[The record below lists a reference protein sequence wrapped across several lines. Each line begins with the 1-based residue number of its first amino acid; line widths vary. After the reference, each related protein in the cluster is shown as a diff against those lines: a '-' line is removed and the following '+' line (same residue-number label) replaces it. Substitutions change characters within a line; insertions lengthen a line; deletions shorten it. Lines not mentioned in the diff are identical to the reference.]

1 MKLFVCLLLGVCIII
16 SRAYGQFVFGGGN
29 SDDDS
34 NNRGSFEGRVGQQ
47 RQQCRVPTG
56 KTSFCVPLAECPYVQ
71 DLIRSLNKTRPS
83 NVNKII
89 SDSFFCP
96 RGNDDP
102 KILICC
108 PLDGIEPAVEEKPSL
123 PDRNECLTQSGVP
136 ASCTL
141 YNKCTPF
148 LQLLLNLKRPIPPTL
163 PKLMQGSWLCGLE
176 NVAGF
181 NLPKICCPNAAI
193 MKDPTPSTTTETT
206 TTTTTTTTPGVTFEP
221 EIFSSHPNRGFLA
234 PSNQCGGSR
243 FSDDFQGNIVNGKE
257 ALIGEYPWLANL
269 GYSVAGRSQINFK
282 CGGALI
288 GERYVITAAHCVTQL
303 PGSFKLTKVRLGEHK
318 LSSDVDCGLDPNQP
332 STGPGSDPICNDTP
346 QDFDIEEIIFHQ
358 DYGVPHVFRNDIA
371 LLRLSGPA
379 NFSDFVKPI
388 CLPFDHDVN
397 ENYVETTANSNPP
410 LAVKVAGWGA
420 TNERGRDPADA
431 LQKLN
436 VPIFPGNKCVDV
448 YKTRGGILDSQS
460 QMCAGGEPG
469 EDSCV
474 GDSGSALMREERLP
488 DQRTKYRWKLL
499 GVVSFGPRLCG
510 TSGVPGVYSR
520 MRHYLDWILENIHA

>member
-16 SRAYGQFVFGGGN
+16 SRAHGQISFGNPGGN
-29 SDDDS
+29 SDS
-34 NNRGSFEGRVGQQ
+34 NSNRGSFGGRLGQE

-56 KTSFCVPLAECPYVQ
+56 KTSFCVPLKECPYVK
-71 DLIRSLNKTRPS
+71 DLFRSLNSTRPQ
-83 NVNKII
+83 NVNRII
-89 SDSFFCP
+89 MDSFFCP
-96 RGNDDP
+96 GTNSP
-102 KILICC
+102 ILVCC
-108 PLDGIEPAVEEKPSL
+108 PLDGIKPAVEEKPSL
-123 PDRNECLTQSGVP
+123 PDKNECLTQSGAP

-148 LQLLLNLKRPIPPTL
+148 LQLLLNLKRPVPPTL

-181 NLPKICCPNAAI
+181 NLPKICCPDAAI
-193 MKDPTPSTTTETT
+193 MRDTTPST
-206 TTTTTTTTPGVTFEP
+206 TTTTTTTTPRVTFEP
-221 EIFSSHPNRGFLA
+221 EIFASHPNRSFLA
-234 PSNQCGGSR
+234 PGNKCGASR
-243 FSDDFQGNIVNGKE
+243 FSDNPQGNIVNGEE

-269 GYSVAGRSQINFK
+269 GYTVAGRSQINFK

-303 PGSFKLTKVRLGEHK
+303 PGSFKLSTVRLGEHR
-318 LSSDVDCGLDPNQP
+318 LSSNIDCGLDPNQP
-332 STGPGSDPICNDTP
+332 SNSEPICNDTP
-346 QDFDIEEIIFHQ
+346 QDFDIEEIIFHP

-371 LLRLSGPA
+371 LLRLNRPA
-379 NFSDFVKPI
+379 NFSDFVQPI
-388 CLPFDHDVN
+388 CLPFDHDEN
-397 ENYVETTANSNPP
+397 ENYVETTANLGLQNS
-410 LAVKVAGWGA
+410 VKVAGWGA

-448 YKTRGGILDSQS
+448 YKTRGGILDSES
-460 QMCAGGEPG
+460 QMCAGGEAG
-469 EDSCV
+469 KDSCV
-474 GDSGSALMREERLP
+474 GDSGSALMRDE
-488 DQRTKYRWKLL
+488 RTKFDSRKFRWKLL